1 MAEQRKQ
8 FKSVLD
14 YRPQFENIIDALVPD
29 IEFSYSAIMNNATI
43 QTYFNMLSMEYYG
56 YEYYQLIRLNDLKFK
71 INERTLN
78 LTILEIVYNIVKE
91 IVKRKWRYSE
101 YIAYDMYILPL
112 RIKKYV
118 NAMNYRFI
126 NTETPDKKEIKK
138 LVSAGT
144 RAVSEEL
151 VDTYHDDR
159 INNIVISYRSCG
171 SDEIQ
176 SKLNLFKNLSP
187 FLTEAKS
194 IVFQRFGTEFGD
206 KFFKDL
212 GEMDTYKSD
221 QLTEKQTL
229 FVKKHINNMFDIG
242 MIIIL
247 IMSDAMKAGV
257 WDRIKA
263 AEKRRLEAEDAKKTI
278 EEANRRLKAIKVQE
292 DKETVSATIELK
304 KGIVKKQLPTK
315 QLPAKKPVKA
325 NKKVAKKA
333 K

>member
-126 NTETPDKKEIKK
+126 NTETPDKKK
-138 LVSAGT
+138 L
-144 RAVSEEL
+144 
-151 VDTYHDDR
+151 
-159 INNIVISYRSCG
+159 
-171 SDEIQ
+171 
-176 SKLNLFKNLSP
+176 KN
-187 FLTEAKS
+187 
-194 IVFQRFGTEFGD
+194 
-206 KFFKDL
+206 
-212 GEMDTYKSD
+212 
-221 QLTEKQTL
+221 
-229 FVKKHINNMFDIG
+229 
-242 MIIIL
+242 
-247 IMSDAMKAGV
+247 
-257 WDRIKA
+257 
-263 AEKRRLEAEDAKKTI
+263 
-278 EEANRRLKAIKVQE
+278 
-292 DKETVSATIELK
+292 
-304 KGIVKKQLPTK
+304 
-315 QLPAKKPVKA
+315 
-325 NKKVAKKA
+325 
-333 K
+333 